1 MGWILYEVSYTLRN
15 TFQKY
20 WSRGKTINI
29 NSLAMDSRPST
40 FVFPISLTALSI
52 NVNLP
57 NRVVVCLCFCS
68 LLLPGKFFSLSACV
82 NPIHL

>member
-1 MGWILYEVSYTLRN
+1 MGWILYEVSYRLTRN

-20 WSRGKTINI
+20 WYSGKTINI
-29 NSLAMDSRPST
+29 NSLARDSRPST

-57 NRVVVCLCFCS
+57 NRVALCLCFQTHFCFLESFFLS
-68 LLLPGKFFSLSACV
+68 LPV
-82 NPIHL
+82 